1 MTSRPVGQAN
11 RMTENT
17 DDVPTTGG
25 ITGPQD
31 PTHEA
36 TTPPGNADVDQESV
50 DKGQDKL
57 DHVEAGH

>member
-1 MTSRPVGQAN
+1 MTGGRFGQVIP
-11 RMTENT
+11 MTENQ

-36 TTPPGNADVDQESV
+36 TTPPGNPEPDSAAVKE
-50 DKGQDKL
+50 GADKL
-57 DHVEAGH
+57 GQAGGGH

>member
-1 MTSRPVGQAN
+1 MTGGRFAQVIP
-11 RMTENT
+11 MTENQ

-25 ITGPQD
+25 ITGPQE

-36 TTPPGNADVDQESV
+36 TTPPGNADTDQDALE
-50 DKGQDKL
+50 KGQDKL

>member
-1 MTSRPVGQAN
+1 MTDGPTGQAD
-11 RMTENT
+11 RMTDNR

-25 ITGPQD
+25 ITGPQE

-36 TTPPGNADVDQESV
+36 TTPPGNQEIDQPDV
-50 DKGQDKL
+50 DKGREKL